1 MLTIALF
8 VCLEVIL
15 VQAENHPVMLVLM
28 ASIQIDTQAQVVTIA
43 HMQPMELLARQQLPR
58 HRHHRRLQPLL
69 VILVNLSL
77 VSTLFVVKPVML
89 ENTQTHPQP
98 RHASSV
104 WLANMPT
111 TLDQPFAQIA
121 QWGTRHLLVH
131 LYARNVN
138 QENTPI
144 SRGLAVAFCVL
155 RVRTLKTLRRA

>member
-1 MLTIALF
+1 M
-8 VCLEVIL
+8 
-15 VQAENHPVMLVLM
+15 P
-28 ASIQIDTQAQVVTIA
+28 
-43 HMQPMELLARQQLPR
+43 PMELLARQQLPR
-58 HRHHRRLQPLL
+58 RRHHRHRRLQPLL
-69 VILVNLSL
+69 VILGNLSL
-77 VSTLFVVKPVML
+77 VSTLYVVKPVML

-98 RHASSV
+98 RHARSV

-138 QENTPI
+138 QENTLI

-155 RVRTLKTLRRA
+155 RVRTLKTLRRAYSVNSENILSQREIVVTQLPAQRAPSQSFTNFILPA